1 MANLNEEGT
10 IIDIKSERLPERT
23 NFMEW
28 YNALLHL
35 AEIAEKSY
43 PVKGTFIWMP
53 YGLGMMK
60 KITGIVDVELK
71 KIGVKEVLF
80 PLFVTMDF
88 AQKNDKWFN
97 GFKEEAFYIDGKEL
111 LLRPTGEPAM
121 YPIFSEW
128 ARQGKLPIRIY
139 QTVSSFRNE
148 SKTTHSL
155 IRDREITFWHEI
167 HTAHKTVEE
176 ARHEAD
182 MHRKMYSYIWNNVL
196 NIPDI
201 VVSKPKYEIFAGADS
216 AFEFYTILPD
226 GRLLENGSVNN
237 LGQSYA
243 KKFDVCYTNENGS
256 KEYAWQVC
264 TGNGARFLAAVIS
277 IHGDDKGLVVPP
289 KIAPIHVIIVPIT
302 KSTSSAN
309 IIKEAE
315 SLRNELI
322 LSGIEAEI
330 DNSDITAGKKFHIWE
345 IKGVPV
351 RIELGEK
358 EISENTYTIFRRD
371 QNKKYKIE
379 KSNAVK
385 VIMDL
390 INKDIPKELLAKAK
404 SIYSEKI
411 IYVDN
416 LDEAKAEI
424 YKGRVAK
431 AIWCEEKACF
441 EKISSLGPSIEPIGS
456 LVGETKAG
464 KCIACAK
471 AASNLTLFG
480 RTY

>member
-1 MANLNEEGT
+1 MADSNNET
-10 IIDIKSERLPERT
+10 IINVKSERLPERT

-60 KITGIVDVELK
+60 KITNIVDIELK
-71 KIGVKEVLF
+71 KIGIKEVLF
-80 PLFVTMDF
+80 PLFVTMEF

-97 GFKEEAFYIDGKEL
+97 GFKEEAFYVDGKEL

-128 ARQGKLPIRIY
+128 ARQGKLPIRVY

-167 HTAHKTVEE
+167 HTAHKTISE
-176 ARHEAD
+176 ARNEAD
-182 MHRKMYSYIWNNVL
+182 MHRKIYSQIWTDVL
-196 NIPDI
+196 NIPYI
-201 VVSKPKYEIFAGADS
+201 VVAKPVYEIFAGADS

-226 GRLLENGSVNN
+226 GRLLENGSINN

-243 KKFDVCYTNENGS
+243 KKFDVCYTDENGN

-277 IHGDDKGLVVPP
+277 IHGDEKGLVVPP
-289 KIAPIHVIIVPIT
+289 KIAPIHVVIVPII
-302 KSTSSAN
+302 KSNSN
-309 IIKEAE
+309 DHILKEAE
-315 SLRNELI
+315 MLKDDLI
-322 LSGIEAEI
+322 SEGISVEI
-330 DNSDITAGKKFHIWE
+330 DDSDITAGKKFHIWE
-345 IKGVPV
+345 IKGVPI
-351 RIELGEK
+351 RIEIGEK
-358 EISENTYTIFRRD
+358 ELSEQMYTIFRRD
-371 QNKKYKIE
+371 QNKKYKIP
-379 KSNAVK
+379 KSDSIK
-385 VIMDL
+385 I
-390 INKDIPKELLAKAK
+390 IRELLDKGIPTELFNKA
-404 SIYSEKI
+404 SEIYSEKI
-411 IYVDN
+411 IYVEN
-416 LDEAKAEI
+416 LMNAKTEI
-424 YKGRVAK
+424 SKGKVAK
-431 AIWCEEKACF
+431 AIWCESKECF
-441 EKISSLGPSIEPIGS
+441 TKISELGPSIESIGS
-456 LVGETKAG
+456 LVEENKNG
-464 KCIACAK
+464 KCIVCGSK
-471 AASNLTLFG
+471 SSKLTLFG

>member
-1 MANLNEEGT
+1 MVNLNEEGK

-60 KITGIVDVELK
+60 KITGVVDVELK

-176 ARHEAD
+176 ARNEAD

-243 KKFDVCYTNENGS
+243 RKFDVCYTDSNGN

-264 TGNGARFLAAVIS
+264 TGNGARFLAAVI
-277 IHGDDKGLVVPP
+277 
-289 KIAPIHVIIVPIT
+289 
-302 KSTSSAN
+302 
-309 IIKEAE
+309 
-315 SLRNELI
+315 
-322 LSGIEAEI
+322 
-330 DNSDITAGKKFHIWE
+330 
-345 IKGVPV
+345 
-351 RIELGEK
+351 
-358 EISENTYTIFRRD
+358 
-371 QNKKYKIE
+371 
-379 KSNAVK
+379 
-385 VIMDL
+385 
-390 INKDIPKELLAKAK
+390 
-404 SIYSEKI
+404 
-411 IYVDN
+411 
-416 LDEAKAEI
+416 
-424 YKGRVAK
+424 
-431 AIWCEEKACF
+431 
-441 EKISSLGPSIEPIGS
+441 
-456 LVGETKAG
+456 
-464 KCIACAK
+464 
-471 AASNLTLFG
+471 
-480 RTY
+480 